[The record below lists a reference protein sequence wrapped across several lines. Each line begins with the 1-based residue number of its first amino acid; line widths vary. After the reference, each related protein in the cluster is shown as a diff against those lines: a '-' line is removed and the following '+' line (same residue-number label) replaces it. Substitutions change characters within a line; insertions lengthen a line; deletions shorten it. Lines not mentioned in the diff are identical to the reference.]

1 MSDILSGKGS
11 YHYVLMITTFC
22 SWFILT
28 QYIGQARYKKHAVEL
43 VKEALCFDILLHR
56 KLMKVKTFGFWWAMN
71 TVCV

>member
-11 YHYVLMITTFC
+11 YHYVLMITTFF

-28 QYIGQARYKKHAVEL
+28 QYIGQARNKKYAVEL

-56 KLMKVKTFGFWWAMN
+56 KLMKVQTFGFWWAMN
-71 TVCV
+71 TVSV